1 MTDETANIAFIRGA
15 MVERL
20 SPPGS
25 TVGFV
30 GWVRSNLFSSIPNT
44 LLTLFSL
51 YLVWVIVPPLIRFL
65 FIDAVWDGA
74 SRADCLEETVKRP
87 VGACWPFIK
96 AKFGQ
101 LVYGFYP
108 LDPEEERDDREDGE
122 EHYRVLALGR
132 RGRGHEPQQQGGA
145 QGEGDIYPPAVV
157 EQGGTVDDV
166 AE

>member
-101 LVYGFYP
+101 LVYWAHPPDQRSRGQIHLHP
-108 LDPEEERDDREDGE
+108 GSCR
-122 EHYRVLALGR
+122 LATPTIPAPAA
-132 RGRGHEPQQQGGA
+132 HSAEPHK
-145 QGEGDIYPPAVV
+145 
-157 EQGGTVDDV
+157 TL
-166 AE
+166 